1 MKRSRKKNK
10 ICVSFRWKSITQHFS
25 KIISKEIMT
34 KNKQFQK
41 TMKPFTKNKG
51 CLENNDIIVDGEDM
65 ITNYMILTK
74 RFKWTL
80 YKRC

>member
-1 MKRSRKKNK
+1 
-10 ICVSFRWKSITQHFS
+10 
-25 KIISKEIMT
+25 MT
-34 KNKQFQK
+34 KNKQFWK

>member
-1 MKRSRKKNK
+1 
-10 ICVSFRWKSITQHFS
+10 
-25 KIISKEIMT
+25 
-34 KNKQFQK
+34 
-41 TMKPFTKNKG
+41 MKPFTKNKG